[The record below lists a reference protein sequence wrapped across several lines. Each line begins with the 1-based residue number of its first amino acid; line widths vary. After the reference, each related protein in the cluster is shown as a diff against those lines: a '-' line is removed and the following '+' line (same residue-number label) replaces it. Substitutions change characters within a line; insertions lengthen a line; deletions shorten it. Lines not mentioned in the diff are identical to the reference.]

1 MQKNERYMTDNFPK
15 MNFVGLDGILVQFS
29 QEICENGNSAA
40 LAFRQEIEKKNHPY
54 ILESSNSLT
63 AAYFRIDIK
72 IAAADS
78 ILNFFDDVLKEKNWY
93 TSQLPSN
100 RKLFEIP
107 CVFGTDLAPQFEKV
121 IKLAKLSRAQAISEF
136 TTTKTRVMTIGFS
149 PGQPYAG
156 LLSEKWDV
164 PRLAEVSKNVPQ
176 SALVCA
182 IRQLIIFSNST
193 PTGWHHIGQ
202 TAFECFNSNRQQ
214 PILLNP
220 GDEITFL
227 EINPSELAQIKSNNS
242 DGLGGVKISEIRT

>member
-1 MQKNERYMTDNFPK
+1 MMC
-15 MNFVGLDGILVQFS
+15 L
-29 QEICENGNSAA
+29 
-40 LAFRQEIEKKNHPY
+40 KK
-54 ILESSNSLT
+54 
-63 AAYFRIDIK
+63 
-72 IAAADS
+72 
-78 ILNFFDDVLKEKNWY
+78 KNWY

-100 RKLFEIP
+100 RKLFTIP

-136 TTTKTRVMTIGFS
+136 TRTKTRVMTIGFS

-164 PRLAEVSKNVPQ
+164 PRLAEVSKNVPK

-214 PILLNP
+214 PILLRP
-220 GDEITFL
+220 GDEITFV
-227 EINPSELAQIKSNNS
+227 EINSGELSQINNNNA
-242 DGLGGVKISEIRT
+242 DGLGGVEILEI